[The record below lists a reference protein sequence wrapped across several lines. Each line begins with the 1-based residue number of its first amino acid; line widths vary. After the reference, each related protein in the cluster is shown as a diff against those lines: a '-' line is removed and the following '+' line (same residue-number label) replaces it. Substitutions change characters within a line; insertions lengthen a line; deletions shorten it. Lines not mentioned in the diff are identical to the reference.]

1 MSITTGN
8 AAARTPGTSP
18 SQGSTGSVPAVPSA
32 DGPDAIRA
40 DIARTRAELGGT
52 VQQLA
57 RRADV
62 KTRAREKAAEVRG
75 RAVRW
80 RDRTATTAQVAT
92 VRARHLGRL
101 GTERATEATRRGA
114 DRATEAT
121 RRAVGEV
128 RQRPVPYA
136 GALAG
141 LAAAGAAAL
150 LVRRHRAARARSRGW
165 RRWVPAA
172 TPRRR

>member
-1 MSITTGN
+1 MSSTTGN
-8 AAARTPGTSP
+8 AAARTPSTSP
-18 SQGSTGSVPAVPSA
+18 SPGSTGSVPAVPST
-32 DGPDAIRA
+32 DEPDAIRA

-80 RDRTATTAQVAT
+80 RDRTAATAQVAT
-92 VRARHLGRL
+92 VRARHLGRI
-101 GTERATEATRRGA
+101 GSG
-114 DRATEAT
+114 RATEAT
-121 RRAVGEV
+121 RRAVTEV

-141 LAAAGAAAL
+141 LAAAGTAAL
-150 LVRRHRAARARSRGW
+150 LVRRHRAARTRTGGW

-172 TPRRR
+172 TPRRGR